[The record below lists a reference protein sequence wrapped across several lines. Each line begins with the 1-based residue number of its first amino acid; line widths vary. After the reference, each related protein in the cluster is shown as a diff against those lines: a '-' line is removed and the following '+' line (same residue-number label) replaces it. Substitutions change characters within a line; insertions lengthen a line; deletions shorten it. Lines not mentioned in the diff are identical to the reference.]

1 MDHQS
6 ARMRWWFWPVTSLL
20 VASGY
25 WYWALNIYAPA
36 NAVVVIASGRPR
48 GNNSDLYARW
58 LGTRELLLHGR
69 DPYSPEITGEI
80 QAGFYGRALNPQNP
94 SDPIQQEAFVYPI
107 YVAFLLAPT
116 VGLPFRIVAELF
128 RWLLLAAVVL
138 SVPLWMG
145 AVSFRARASVTISAM
160 LLALSSPPAVVE
172 FFQQNLIALAMLFL
186 AAAAAAIVRNRLV
199 AGGVLLACATV
210 KPDSTA
216 TIILWF
222 LLWAA
227 SKWRD
232 RNQLIWTFSA
242 AMIALWVAGETLSR
256 HWLGRFLQAVLDYRS
271 YGTDPSLLQVLLPSS
286 LARVVTVT
294 LTLLLIV
301 LCWRSRRA
309 VPGSDQ
315 FRCALASIAAVTF
328 ITYPKLADYNQL
340 LLIPALLALTL
351 WYQRLGRPFLL
362 SRALIKAPF
371 ACLIWSWAAAT
382 ALSLWSILFP
392 KQNFHTIARLPD
404 YTSHAVGPLTLLALM
419 MLLYARFNHDTPED
433 ATQVT
438 TSPIQAPATVPAQR
452 FGESNFFL
460 SPPPTAQGPSQLALW
475 PSAPD

>member
-6 ARMRWWFWPVTSLL
+6 VRMPWWFWPVTSLL
-20 VASGY
+20 VACGY

-36 NAVVVIASGRPR
+36 NAVIVIASGRPR

-69 DPYSPEITGEI
+69 DPYSPEITREI
-80 QAGFYGRALNPQNP
+80 QAGFYGRPLNPQNL

-116 VGLPFRIVAELF
+116 VGLPFRIVAEVF
-128 RWLLLAAVVL
+128 RWILLASVAL
-138 SVPLWMG
+138 SVPLWIG
-145 AVSFRARASVTISAM
+145 AISFRTRASVTIAAM

-199 AGGVLLACATV
+199 AGGILLAVATV

-216 TIILWF
+216 TLILWF

-227 SKWRD
+227 SKWRN
-232 RNQLIWTFSA
+232 RNQLIWSFSA
-242 AMIALWVAGETLSR
+242 AVIVLWIAGETLSR

-271 YGTDPSLLQVLLPSS
+271 YGTDPSVLDVLLPSS
-286 LARVVTVT
+286 VAKVVTVV
-294 LTLLLIV
+294 LTISLIL
-301 LCWRSRRA
+301 LCWRFRKA
-309 VPGSDQ
+309 AAGSEQ
-315 FRCALASIAAVTF
+315 FRWALASVATVTF

-340 LLIPALLALTL
+340 LLIPPLLALGVS
-351 WYQRLGRPFLL
+351 YHRLDRLSLL
-362 SRALIKAPF
+362 SRALMKAPF

-382 ALSLWSILFP
+382 ALSLWSVAFP
-392 KQNFHTIARLPD
+392 TSNFHAIARLPD

-419 MLLYARFNHDTPED
+419 MLLYAAVNHDRPKD

-438 TSPIQAPATVPAQR
+438 TSPTQGPATVPAR
-452 FGESNFFL
+452 KLRGSCFFL
-460 SPPPTAQGPSQLALW
+460 FLRPTTQGPG
-475 PSAPD
+475 